1 MRQNSV
7 KNQLS
12 DAGIKCHSH
21 SYWWNGMTPDGR
33 DFIIQKAYD
42 YNDSNC
48 FRLIIK
54 GGNNKLNKISL
65 PQAIKVIQAT

>member
-7 KNQLS
+7 KNQLA
-12 DAGIKCHSH
+12 DAGIKSHSH
-21 SYWWNGMTPDGR
+21 SYWWSGKTPGGR
-33 DFIIQKAYD
+33 DFIIQKGYD

-54 GGNNKLNKISL
+54 GRTNKLNKISL
-65 PQAIKVIQAT
+65 DHAIKVIQAA